1 MFYPLVSEGSLRRTR
16 TDGRRLVVSD
26 LADFRARGASERH
39 FRRLAAGQRAHAA
52 PAQPLAFAA
61 LLRRLSPAVLIVDS
75 AHSIVAVNRKMAE
88 KDAESSKKKKK
99 DFFLPRVTLRAKNG
113 KLRSFKLG
121 KKLGSGGYGDIFSAA
136 DEADNHQVAVK
147 LGTEHG
153 MKMLQRE
160 AKAYELFHPPY
171 GPPPVSLSRRSC
183 FLSRHPHH

>member
-1 MFYPLVSEGSLRRTR
+1 
-16 TDGRRLVVSD
+16 
-26 LADFRARGASERH
+26 
-39 FRRLAAGQRAHAA
+39 
-52 PAQPLAFAA
+52 
-61 LLRRLSPAVLIVDS
+61 
-75 AHSIVAVNRKMAE
+75 MAE

-99 DFFLPRVTLRAKNG
+99 DFFLPRVTVRAKNG

-171 GPPPVSLSRRSC
+171 GAPESFSRRSPLAAGIPTIEAHGPFAGC
-183 FLSRHPHH
+183 YVMVHALRAF